1 MGQQVDAGNKQALT
15 LLITISTTFISVLLT
30 FLEIT
35 IKWDVGKG
43 GKHWHNY
50 NSTTDL
56 VL

>member
-1 MGQQVDAGNKQALT
+1 MGQQVDAGIKQPLA
-15 LLITISTTFISVLLT
+15 LLITISLIFISVLLT

-43 GKHWHNY
+43 GRQWHNY